1 MRNFYKLTKG
11 YEIMSKQEPIKP
23 EEQHAGFLKVK
34 GRFETPEDAKRYVKK
49 LASAA
54 FMCLTN
60 YGHCE
65 MRCIGRDSV
74 YNAIKAMIVANG
86 YCAQRGA
93 EIMFC
98 PSFDE
103 GNIGT
108 LQNNHVENVTAI
120 KFTVKDFNV
129 TKLSEMEK
137 EPSEN

>member
-1 MRNFYKLTKG
+1 MA
-11 YEIMSKQEPIKP
+11 
-23 EEQHAGFLKVK
+23 EQQKNDIHTGFLKVK
-34 GRFETPEDAKRYVKK
+34 GRFNTPEDAKRYVKK

-65 MRCIGRDSV
+65 MRCVGKDAC

-93 EIMFC
+93 EVMFS

-103 GNIGT
+103 GNIGS
-108 LQNNHVENVTAI
+108 LRDDHVQNVTAI
-120 KFTVKDFNV
+120 KFTIKDYN
-129 TKLSEMEK
+129 TAKLAELEK
-137 EPSEN
+137 EEDKVST